1 MNYVK
6 IVLLGIQILSAVIR
20 YLDEKRLLNEGAKLE
35 IERELARVAKI
46 VARAEKIH
54 TKVDK
59 MTDAQVDDALSGDFR
74 P

>member
-1 MNYVK
+1 MSYVK

-35 IERELARVAKI
+35 IERELARAAKI
-46 VARAEKIH
+46 VARAKKIQAN
-54 TKVDK
+54 VDK
-59 MTDAQVDDALSGDFR
+59 MTDAQVDDALNGDFR